1 MYDNSSYRYVY
12 VYMYDKHRENKKR
25 YPQKKQSNE
34 WITEKTKTN
43 EKLIVHMFICMSKE
57 DFVQC

>member
-1 MYDNSSYRYVY
+1 MYI
-12 VYMYDKHRENKKR
+12 YMYDKHRENKKR
-25 YPQKKQSNE
+25 YPQKKQSIK

-43 EKLIVHMFICMSKE
+43 EKLIVYMFICMSKE